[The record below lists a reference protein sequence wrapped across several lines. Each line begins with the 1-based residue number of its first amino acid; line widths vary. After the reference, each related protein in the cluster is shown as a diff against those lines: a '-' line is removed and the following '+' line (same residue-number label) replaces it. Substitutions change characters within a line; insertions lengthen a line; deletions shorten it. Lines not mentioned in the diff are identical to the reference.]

1 MYMDDQQIIET
12 LYAKYS
18 EKGFISEAEA
28 LCLFVENQV
37 SLSSID
43 SLTEQLLLRGVI
55 IKADESDDDEYDRG
69 QTDFEALYRGV
80 IHADPSLR
88 NYIEYVRQIQPPQHR
103 EWKMLLPQYKTG
115 NPYAQNRLFEM
126 YLRYVVKIAYSY
138 YQRLGVPLSDTIQEG
153 NIGLLLAFEKY
164 DMAEHGIFPTY
175 YPMWVM
181 QNITRN
187 TSFSP
192 NPLFY
197 FPVRIKD
204 KLYKLYHNIEAS
216 GGIGEADL
224 SSPALLESVMEE
236 MDCAV
241 EDAKEYLK
249 FFEPMLSIERLLESE
264 ENVFSDGGA
273 LEKRMIEAAD
283 NVLLHDTIWSF
294 LSQLK
299 PQEAEVL
306 KLRYG
311 LADDNEC
318 TLEEIGKK
326 FGRTRERIRQIEVKA
341 LKKLT
346 HPNRVDKLR
355 AFFKRV

>member
-1 MYMDDQQIIET
+1 MDDRQIIET
-12 LYAKYS
+12 LYAQYS
-18 EKGFISEAEA
+18 EKGFISEGEA
-28 LCLFVENQV
+28 LHLFVENNV

-55 IKADESDDDEYDRG
+55 IKADENDDNEYDRG
-69 QTDFEALYRGV
+69 QTDFEALYRGI
-80 IHADPSLR
+80 IHADPALR
-88 NYIEYVRQIQPPQHR
+88 HYIEYVRQIQPPQHR
-103 EWKMLLPQYKTG
+103 EWQMLFPQYKTG
-115 NPYAQNRLFEM
+115 NQYAQDRLFEM

-138 YQRLGVPLSDTIQEG
+138 YQRLGVPLADTIQEG

-164 DMAEHGIFPTY
+164 DMAEHGVFPSY

-197 FPVRIKD
+197 FPAHIKD
-204 KLYKLYHNIEAS
+204 KLYKLYHKIEAV
-216 GGIGEADL
+216 GGIDEVDL

-236 MDCAV
+236 MDCAAKDV
-241 EDAKEYLK
+241 KEYLN
-249 FFEPMLSIERLLESE
+249 FFEPMLSIEGLLESE
-264 ENVFSDGGA
+264 VSVFSDDGA
-273 LEKRMIEAAD
+273 LEKRMIEAVD
-283 NVLLHDTIWSF
+283 NILLHDIIWSF

-299 PQEAEVL
+299 PQEAEIL

-326 FGRTRERIRQIEVKA
+326 FCRTRERIRQIEVKA

-346 HPNRVDKLR
+346 HPSRVDRLR
-355 AFFKRV
+355 AFFNAQG